1 MFVVLFFLFN
11 SLKNVANFVVLVDD
25 TNTIQTYIPQPEAAI
40 DSTECQHR
48 LLEHIQ
54 KQQTLAMTRLQSIEA
69 RVIGE
74 YRETYIVNFPDYS
87 IRDEHLLAL
96 IVNI

>member
-1 MFVVLFFLFN
+1 MQKFILNILCAVD
-11 SLKNVANFVVLVDD
+11 VDD
-25 TNTIQTYIPQPEAAI
+25 TKTIQTNIPQPEAAI

-74 YRETYIVNFPDYS
+74 
-87 IRDEHLLAL
+87 
-96 IVNI
+96 